1 MITDLLSQNL
11 PEKKLFFSA
20 ILFPL
25 LVLVLVFFAF
35 KHHWNSST
43 ILDEKTKK
51 LNKNSGYHIVIMTG
65 KNSHKIILIYDHIFL
80 FS

>member
-11 PEKKLFFSA
+11 PKEKQFFSA
-20 ILFPL
+20 ILLPL

-35 KHHWNSST
+35 KHRWNSST

-51 LNKNSGYHIVIMTG
+51 INKNSGFHVVIMTG

-80 FS
+80 FT